1 MIDILEV
8 FEYNQH
14 FVAMM
19 NIINSARLCNNKV
32 GHKHHIIP
40 RSWFKWKGLT
50 VDNSE
55 FNLILLTEEQ
65 HLLVHKLAALCI
77 KDDIMISNMKR
88 SIHMLHGGSMVG
100 IHHTEESKRKMSES
114 HKGQIA
120 WNKGLHWSDATKK
133 KISEASKGRVPPNKG
148 KKASKELRRKLSEA
162 AKNSESKIAHCRKYA
177 GNRKGTH
184 WKLVNG
190 KRVYYGSSV

>member
-40 RSWFKWKGLT
+40 RSWFKWKG
-50 VDNSE
+50 
-55 FNLILLTEEQ
+55 
-65 HLLVHKLAALCI
+65 
-77 KDDIMISNMKR
+77 
-88 SIHMLHGGSMVG
+88 
-100 IHHTEESKRKMSES
+100 
-114 HKGQIA
+114 
-120 WNKGLHWSDATKK
+120 
-133 KISEASKGRVPPNKG
+133 
-148 KKASKELRRKLSEA
+148 
-162 AKNSESKIAHCRKYA
+162 
-177 GNRKGTH
+177 TH